1 MTHADRMAM
10 DDLASAMRSC
20 DRTMQ
25 MLAPIWMASLPQLV
39 SAETLRERWNMG
51 RDKLIAFL
59 EQYAGYRGGPG
70 KPISIPIEVVLR
82 LDQVA
87 KEINASVPATA
98 GRGAA

>member
-1 MTHADRMAM
+1 MTPADRMAM

-39 SAETLRERWNMG
+39 GAEALRERWNMG

-59 EQYAGYRGGPG
+59 EQYAGYCGEPG

-82 LDQVA
+82 LDLIA
-87 KEINASVPATA
+87 KTINSSVPLSAA
-98 GRGAA
+98 RGPS